1 MSEKTESPDQQ
12 PSEKPDPDA
21 LALRSKAGEGEPGED
36 EPGEDSSDAAFDAP
50 FDAVGAAAELDAAM
64 AEEQAAGESGGAQQG
79 ESYTDILESELEA
92 LNALVEE
99 KDERLRA
106 AEDELGKSNA
116 RIERE
121 AGKRFEQRTRK
132 MLLEF
137 IEVLDDLERALAAA
151 RQVDH
156 NPAVVQG
163 MELVHKGFLAKLAS
177 FGVSHQPAM
186 GIPFDPE
193 RHDAVSMIPSQ
204 DSSQDGKV
212 VAVVR
217 EGYSIHDETLR
228 PAGVVVGKA
237 SS

>member
-1 MSEKTESPDQQ
+1 MSDKTEQSEQ
-12 PSEKPDPDA
+12 PGPDA
-21 LALRSKAGEGEPGED
+21 LALRSQS
-36 EPGEDSSDAAFDAP
+36 GEDSESSEDGSGVAFDAI
-50 FDAVGAAAELDAAM
+50 GAAAELDAAM
-64 AEEQAAGESGGAQQG
+64 AEEQAAPAGDPGAQHG

-92 LNALVEE
+92 LNALITD

-121 AGKRFEQRTRK
+121 ADKRFEQRSRT

-151 RQVDH
+151 REVDH

-163 MELVHKGFLAKLAS
+163 MELVHKGFVARLAM
-177 FGVSHQPAM
+177 FGVSHLPAL

-193 RHDAVSMIPSQ
+193 HHDAVSMIPSQ
-204 DSSQDGKV
+204 DSSQEGKV

-217 EGYSIHDETLR
+217 EGYLIHGETLR
-228 PAGVVVGKA
+228 AAGVVVGKA